1 MLFHSITIL
10 ACALSV
16 VTRAA
21 ASPTRPDVSVVVDNI
36 LNNAT
41 VNALDRRDDLIVRV
55 DVDTGDVLDNV
66 DFLSKKR
73 DDVVSVDLYVT
84 DLLNNV
90 TVGVLNQ

>member
-16 VTRAA
+16 VARVA
-21 ASPTRPDVSVVVDNI
+21 ASPTRPDVSVVDSI

-55 DVDTGDVLDNV
+55 DVDTRDVLDNV
-66 DFLSKKR
+66 DLLGQKR
-73 DDVVSVDLYVT
+73 DDVVDVDLNVD

-90 TVGVLNQ
+90 TVSVLSQ